1 MQSTASPSSPSSSSS
16 SSSPSSSS
24 LFSLLSSRRCLITG
38 PSLDSG
44 VGRILAHILSSNGAE
59 VILADILPLE
69 TVAEECKKLG
79 AKRVICVQFDA
90 GLEGDSARM
99 VREGVIQLTD
109 KMLDA
114 IFLNHNAGCFSKMLE
129 QKELIPLTR
138 RLMRINFFSYAE
150 IEDTARPFLL
160 EAAREKR
167 AKSITSTSSSF
178 FNLFST
184 CLRKRPI
191 SIPSSIVV
199 ISSLAA
205 EVATLDTHAYAASKA
220 AISKWFECL
229 QIEIKRTPEVNKLLT
244 ISIVYFSAVKTQTL
258 INAMGG
264 LNGPNKHVLDLA
276 AEPRD
281 AAIATIEASLKGIE
295 RSYFPSYI
303 AWLPYLHTLW
313 PSLVR
318 NILDGVKVTHTNN
331 EKKS

>member
-1 MQSTASPSSPSSSSS
+1 MP
-16 SSSPSSSS
+16 

-38 PSLDSG
+38 PSLEGG
-44 VGRILAHILSSNGAE
+44 VGRILAHILSTNGAE

-69 TVAEECKKLG
+69 AVAEECRKLG

-99 VREGVIQLTD
+99 VREGVAQLSG
-109 KMLDA
+109 KVLDA
-114 IFLNHNAGCFSKMLE
+114 LFLNHNAGCFSPMLE
-129 QKELIPLTR
+129 QNDLIPLAR

-160 EAAREKR
+160 EAAREKTVN
-167 AKSITSTSSSF
+167 SNTSTSSSI
-178 FNLFST
+178 FNVPFCT
-184 CLRKRPI
+184 CFRKKPT

-229 QIEIKRTPEVNKLLT
+229 QIEKKRTPEINKLLT
-244 ISIVYFSAVKTQTL
+244 ISIVYFSAVKTKTL

-264 LNGPNKHVLDLA
+264 LNGPNKHVLELA
-276 AEPRD
+276 ADPKD
-281 AAIATIEASLKGIE
+281 AAKAVIDASLKGIE
-295 RSYFPSYI
+295 RSYFPSYV
-303 AWLPYLHTLW
+303 AWLPYLHNLF

-318 NILDGVKVTHTNN
+318 GILDGVKVTHTH
-331 EKKS
+331 KTI